1 MKNEDDSE
9 FESWYSA
16 EHPRILS
23 TLALMTGDI
32 YLAQEAVDEAFVR
45 AYDRWS
51 KVGSLDSPAGWTY
64 RVALNLVR
72 RQSRRANRV
81 FGPSNLQAEESVFPS
96 TFHEIWQMV
105 NGLSRRQREVVVLR
119 YIGDLTEG
127 QVAAVLG
134 ITRGTVSQTLRAAHL
149 RLGEMMDYRDDSQGD
164 RCDVRTI

>member
-1 MKNEDDSE
+1 M
-9 FESWYSA
+9 
-16 EHPRILS
+16 IS

-51 KVGSLDSPAGWTY
+51 KVRSLDSPAGWTY

-72 RQSRRANRV
+72 RHSRRANRV
-81 FGPSNLQAEESVFPS
+81 FGPSNFQTEESVFPS

-134 ITRGTVSQTLRAAHL
+134 VTRGTVSQTLRAAHE
-149 RLGEMMDYRDDSQGD
+149 RLGEMMDDRDDSQED
-164 RCDVRTI
+164 RCDATTR